1 MLTVESATSTTIA
14 PSPGIEWHSCGGAEL
29 QCGTLDVLLDPDD
42 PSSDTIALSVVRLPA
57 RDPTRRIGVLAWLEG
72 GPGARGTPRLADE
85 PFTPSLRDRFDIV
98 AWDPRGTGGET
109 DVDCVEEWN
118 PFEDLDY
125 TPETPEEFSLV
136 EARWQEI
143 AARCLELQGD
153 LLPHLGTYESA
164 HDLEALR
171 IALGEQQIT
180 AIGGSY
186 GTRLG
191 AVYATLFPERVR
203 AMVLDGYDD
212 ANTPYGDYLVRQ
224 NAAFERELD
233 ELLADCAADPAC
245 ALNVDGDPG
254 ATLDRLLA
262 DLDRQP
268 LPPPTAGDLP
278 VGDSIADTVI
288 RKSLYTDESRVD
300 LLDALGAALDGDG
313 GPLLDLYEPTSRGR
327 RRSESRSAPT
337 QRSDAP
343 TWPASGRV
351 SPRPTTPP
359 SATRSSGSPRDSGR
373 VRTTIPT
380 ISWRESC
387 WIQPLTESRLPVPV
401 DAAGAPMLVVVG
413 ATGDVA
419 TPIEAARQAVTDLD
433 QAVLITVE
441 SDIHAGL
448 LYAMVDTSSDGS
460 RSPAQFRCVVDLVET
475 YLIDLEAPST
485 ETFCSSSE

>member
-1 MLTVESATSTTIA
+1 MRGAPRGWPTSR
-14 PSPGIEWHSCGGAEL
+14 S
-29 QCGTLDVLLDPDD
+29 
-42 PSSDTIALSVVRLPA
+42 
-57 RDPTRRIGVLAWLEG
+57 RR
-72 GPGARGTPRLADE
+72 
-85 PFTPSLRDRFDIV
+85 SLRDRFDIV

-125 TPETPEEFSLV
+125 TAETPEEFSLV

-153 LLPHLGTYESA
+153 LLAHLGTYESA

-212 ANTPYGDYLVRQ
+212 ANTPYGEYLVRQ
-224 NAAFERELD
+224 SAAFERELD
-233 ELLADCAADPAC
+233 ELLDDCAADPGC

-268 LPPPTAGDLP
+268 LPPPTAGDLA

-300 LLDALGAALDGDG
+300 LLDALGAALAGDG
-313 GPLLDLYEPTSRGR
+313 GPLLDLYEAYKSGEMSVGIDDRPECGDPLRRPRRLLGGSQRGRQHCAARRDRAGRPATRTGSLRRSRRSRG
-327 RRSESRSAPT
+327 
-337 QRSDAP
+337 
-343 TWPASGRV
+343 GRAV
-351 SPRPTTPP
+351 
-359 SATRSSGSPRDSGR
+359 GSNR
-373 VRTTIPT
+373 
-380 ISWRESC
+380 
-387 WIQPLTESRLPVPV
+387 
-401 DAAGAPMLVVVG
+401 
-413 ATGDVA
+413 
-419 TPIEAARQAVTDLD
+419 
-433 QAVLITVE
+433 
-441 SDIHAGL
+441 
-448 LYAMVDTSSDGS
+448 
-460 RSPAQFRCVVDLVET
+460 
-475 YLIDLEAPST
+475 
-485 ETFCSSSE
+485 